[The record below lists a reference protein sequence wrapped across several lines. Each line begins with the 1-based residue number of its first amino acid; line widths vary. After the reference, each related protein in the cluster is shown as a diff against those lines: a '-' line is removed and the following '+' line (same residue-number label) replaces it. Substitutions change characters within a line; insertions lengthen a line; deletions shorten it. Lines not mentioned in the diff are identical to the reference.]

1 MDPKQA
7 QAPAVI
13 ATCFLHETG
22 NEQNKL
28 LLSPEHL
35 QVRYQGRLR
44 AFLLDHLR
52 RLSFNHRK
60 LMLPL
65 VLGGIT
71 ASLSLVAIFKT
82 YYNPWLMLSL
92 MLAGCLAAYRGYQG
106 SWVLTVEEDKTY
118 TDYYLS
124 SVSPNLRAF
133 VAYANTFTGRQPKG
147 VLYLPLGVDEWN
159 AAQEQEVL
167 VSKSDQRLYYG
178 QEISL
183 IPSEL
188 PVVVPVNS
196 LQQGVWLRWEDKEEA
211 QIPLPYLQKGSRIPL
226 QDLKPFFR

>member
-1 MDPKQA
+1 MDEQQA
-7 QAPAVI
+7 NKPIII
-13 ATCFLHETG
+13 ATCYLYETA

-35 QVRYQGRLR
+35 QVRYRGSLR

-65 VLGGIT
+65 VLGGIA

-82 YYNPWLMLSL
+82 QYNPWLMLSI

-106 SWVLTVEEDKTY
+106 NWVLTIEEDKNY
-118 TDYYLS
+118 TDYYLP
-124 SVSPNLRAF
+124 SVSANLRAF

-147 VLYLPLGVDEWN
+147 VLYLPMSSSEWS
-159 AAQEQEVL
+159 AAQQQGVL
-167 VSKSDQRLYYG
+167 KVERPRRLYYA
-178 QEISL
+178 QEISH
-183 IPSEL
+183 IPPGK
-188 PVVVPVNS
+188 PVIVPVNS
-196 LQQGVWLRWEDKEEA
+196 LHENVLLSWQNEEEA
-211 QIPLPYLQKGSRIPL
+211 QIPLPYLQKGSILLP
-226 QDLKPFFR
+226 QELKPLFR